1 VLKNEMGR
9 SLALA
14 ALLVAALLG
23 GCGGGGAG
31 DGDGAM
37 ADGRSAP
44 EEAAEPR
51 SAPEESEESAAPV
64 AAAADS
70 APGEACDPSYP
81 DFCIPGPPPDLDC
94 DDVEGKKPFQVR
106 RPDPHN
112 FDRDGDGRACEPN
125 PRRDRR
131 R

>member
-1 VLKNEMGR
+1 MGR

-14 ALLVAALLG
+14 ALLAAALLG
-23 GCGGGGAG
+23 GCGGEGTGEG
-31 DGDGAM
+31 DAAT

-44 EEAAEPR
+44 DEPAEPR
-51 SAPEESEESAAPV
+51 SDPEEPV
-64 AAAADS
+64 AAAANS
-70 APGEACDPSYP
+70 AAGEACDPSYP

-94 DDVEGKKPFQVR
+94 DDVEGTKPFQVR

>member
-1 VLKNEMGR
+1 MVKT
-9 SLALA
+9 LALA
-14 ALLVAALLG
+14 ALLAAALLG
-23 GCGGGGAG
+23 GCGGEGSGEGGA
-31 DGDGAM
+31 AT
-37 ADGRSAP
+37 ADGRP
-44 EEAAEPR
+44 
-51 SAPEESEESAAPV
+51 APEESAEAQSGPEESAAP
-64 AAAADS
+64 AATAES
-70 APGEACDPSYP
+70 PPGEACDPSYP

-94 DDVEGKKPFQVR
+94 DDVEGTKPFQVR